1 MSSSASFYADSVFL
15 CTERREIPI
24 VALDQSHIS
33 ILEKQLDRQYV
44 ALLDEVRE
52 ELAQS
57 EDRQYIEV
65 IGRTPADSGE
75 ASMGDVLAD
84 LNATLFDRHINQIRD
99 IEAATTRIRENV
111 FGICAGCAED
121 IPFARLKAYPTAI
134 RCVPCQQQRDR
145 TYAHQATPTI

>member
-1 MSSSASFYADSVFL
+1 M
-15 CTERREIPI
+15 
-24 VALDQSHIS
+24 ALDQSQLS
-33 ILEKQLDRQYV
+33 ILEKELDRQYV
-44 ALLDEVRE
+44 ALLEEVHE

-57 EDRQYIEV
+57 EDRQYIEL

-111 FGICAGCAED
+111 FGICADCEED
-121 IPFARLKAYPTAI
+121 IPFERLKAYPTAR

-145 TYAHQATPTI
+145 TFAHQATPTI

>member
-1 MSSSASFYADSVFL
+1 M
-15 CTERREIPI
+15 
-24 VALDQSHIS
+24 ALDQSHIS

-121 IPFARLKAYPTAI
+121 IPFARLKAFPTAI
-134 RCVPCQQQRDR
+134 RCVPCQQQRER
-145 TYAHQATPTI
+145 MYAHQATPTI